1 MSDLMI
7 SIVVPVYNA
16 SATIEMCVESIRN
29 QTYKQFEVILV
40 NDGSKDDSGEKCKK
54 YAEEDSRF
62 HYVEK
67 TNGGLSDARN
77 AGLQHVRGA
86 YVMFLDSD
94 DALSPYALEYLADII
109 AKSQADIVSFNFT
122 FDYEKIMEQP
132 QQRYEEQRLIKED
145 ILRRYFMK
153 EVAVTN
159 RIFKAALL
167 DGLAFVKGQISE
179 DVPYLFRCYQ
189 RASSLYVSDYVFYF
203 YNQSAGGSITRSGLS
218 IADQTAVQ
226 ACLYVWENC
235 KEELEEYQFLAEVQ
249 YLRALFNMVNKSVLR
264 GFWDEQAKA
273 YYKPILPQYRKQLR
287 KNLKKICNAPSIS
300 KSDKLQIIVL
310 SISFS
315 LFKGLKKFYLK
326 CR

>member
-1 MSDLMI
+1 MKDLMI

-29 QTYKQFEVILV
+29 QTYPHFEVILV

-54 YAEEDSRF
+54 YVEEDPRF
-62 HYVEK
+62 QYVEK

-77 AGLQHVRGA
+77 AGLQQVRGA

-94 DALSPYALEYLADII
+94 DALSPYALEYLAEII

-122 FDYEKIMEQP
+122 FEYEKILEQP
-132 QQRYEEQRLIKED
+132 QQHYDEQRLIKEG
-145 ILRRYFMK
+145 ILKQYFMK

-159 RIFKAALL
+159 RIFKATLL
-167 DGLAFVKGQISE
+167 EGLAFVKGQISE

-189 RASSLYVSDYVFYF
+189 RASSLYITDYPFYF
-203 YNQSAGGSITRSGLS
+203 YNQNQGGSITRSGLS
-218 IADQTAVQ
+218 ITDHTAVQ
-226 ACLYVWENC
+226 ANLDVLENC
-235 KEELEEYQFLAEVQ
+235 RQECEEYRLLAEVQ
-249 YLRALFNMVNKSVLR
+249 YLRALFNTINKSVLR
-264 GFWDEQAKA
+264 GFRDEQAMA

-287 KNLKKICNAPSIS
+287 KNLAKICGAPSIS
-300 KSDKLQIIVL
+300 KSDKLQILIL

-315 LFKGLKKFYLK
+315 LFKGLKRFYLK